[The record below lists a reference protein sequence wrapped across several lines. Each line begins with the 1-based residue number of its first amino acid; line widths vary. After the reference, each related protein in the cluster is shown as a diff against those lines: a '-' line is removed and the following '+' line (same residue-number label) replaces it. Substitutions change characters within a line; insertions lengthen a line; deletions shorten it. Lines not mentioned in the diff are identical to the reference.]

1 MSPNLTIT
9 PLPLPGLKRVQR
21 RQHRD
26 DRGVF
31 ARLFCAEALATSGW
45 SGSVAQINH
54 SVTHHSGTV
63 RGLHYQRPPHSEVK
77 LVSCIRGE
85 IWDVAVDLR
94 PHSPTFLRWHAERL
108 NAHEGTALLIP
119 AGFAHGFQ
127 VLSDDAELVYA
138 HSAAYAPE
146 AEAGLN
152 ATDPTLSI
160 TWPLPIHTRSPRDIA
175 LPLLTPEFEGV
186 SA

>member
-1 MSPNLTIT
+1 MSHNLTIT
-9 PLPLPGLKRVQR
+9 PLPLPGLTRVQR
-21 RQHRD
+21 RQYRD

-31 ARLFCAEALATSGW
+31 ARLFCAAELSAAGW
-45 SGSVAQINH
+45 SGPVAQINH
-54 SVTHHSGTV
+54 SLTHQSGTV
-63 RGLHYQRPPHSEVK
+63 RGLHYQRPPCSEVK

-94 PHSPTFLRWHAERL
+94 PQSPTFLRWHAERL
-108 NAHEGTALLIP
+108 SAHEGTALLIP

-127 VLSDDAELVYA
+127 VLSDDAELVYV

-152 ATDPTLSI
+152 ATDPALAI
-160 TWPLPIHTRSPRDIA
+160 TWPLPICTRSPRDMA
-175 LPLLTPEFEGV
+175 LPRLTPEFEGV